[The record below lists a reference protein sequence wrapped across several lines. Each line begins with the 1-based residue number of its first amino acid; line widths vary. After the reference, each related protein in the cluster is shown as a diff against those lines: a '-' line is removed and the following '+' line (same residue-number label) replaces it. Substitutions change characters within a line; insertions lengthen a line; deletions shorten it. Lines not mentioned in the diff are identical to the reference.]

1 MANDYTNLD
10 NPYNTNLSRE
20 GDPLAFQLGGMT
32 QSQEAGAQTA
42 QPGGNTAASSSGAT
56 GAVQQASA
64 SNGGAFADLAIE
76 SAIFS
81 KNWQPRT
88 VGFYIDGKTGYA
100 EFSNIYIK
108 GGVISG
114 SIDIPDR
121 VSTYSFHTDSLGNSW
136 WGATTFAAAPASIS
150 KEGNATFN
158 SETFS
163 GTFVIGDTQVTLE
176 AGATT
181 PDIAAAISQVS
192 TAGGGIVYLG
202 QGTTTL
208 TASLTL
214 PSKVTLSGV
223 SGTILDLGG
232 AYQINS
238 AGTNAY
244 TTGSVSIGNQ
254 GFTVFGNGTN
264 FTSGMV
270 GQYILLEDFWYLITA
285 FNTTT
290 SLTIDPTK
298 PYVGTT
304 LVNASYYIATTV
316 QDVAVKNM
324 TIRNSNINAINFQ
337 YIDNVT
343 FTDLII
349 QDITNASSRCGIAVS
364 QASRL
369 LISNISA
376 ERCDIAMLFTFCR
389 YGEMSNINAVLSRAG
404 IWFVTS
410 CRNWKNS
417 TLNIQTTT
425 VNQAIILNGVELMTF
440 DSFSV
445 NNTATGVSGVLFT
458 GSASN
463 NVIFTGGT
471 VEAAGGSGINIQV
484 NSQNI
489 QVIGCQL
496 INNLSY
502 GISIAS
508 GCLDTVVTGN
518 YARSNGLGDIS
529 DIGTRTVVSGNSAGF
544 VQSPQISRVL
554 STMSVASSTSLTAI
568 PNLSAIVKA
577 GKAYTF
583 ECMLWLTS
591 PGAGGLNVDMN
602 GGTATMTSFI
612 ATYTA
617 INDNNSTGS
626 VYANRRTALS
636 SVITFSGTNFQE
648 LYLLKGSFVVS
659 GAGTFKPRFA
669 QQTSDATASTVSAGS
684 TLEVKD
690 SDTFF
695 SYQLST
701 GAVFS
706 SVGPITESVTMFLP
720 WLAVVPSE
728 NITITENISMKIV
741 TLFITVSDNIAVSEF
756 IDAEYAIP
764 GLHHE
769 NIFISEV
776 VALGVSDY
784 MIQNITENIN
794 ITEGVNVSTAY
805 NLSVNDTVT
814 VTESITTGVYSSVG
828 SFGVHMWGGGGG
840 GGSGG
845 SGGSSI
851 LGNSVGG
858 SGGSPGAYV
867 QDLSYQLQVGT
878 YEVKIGKG
886 GKGGQVATYGDGGIG
901 YKNGGRG
908 GNPGTSNAGAGGGGG
923 GSTKFYTLIAAA
935 GSGGCGGGYNQ
946 NSGANSGAPA
956 PSGTSGATGDTGTN
970 GRGAGG
976 GGAANTD
983 GSNANLTLPG
993 AGGTGATLMNGTPG
1007 AGGGCA
1013 ATSGRGAQG
1022 GSSAGYTGNGTTGKN
1037 NDGTGSNAVGSN
1049 GAAAGSDGGGIGAD
1063 GTLADSGGAG
1073 GRGSANNF
1081 GQGGPGGKG
1090 GGPGAGGG
1098 GGGQGSTSQ
1107 SYGGDG
1113 ADGSF
1118 VISYDTAAL
1127 SGYTITGGTIT
1138 TDGANTVHTFD
1149 SDGYFTIA

>member
-121 VSTYSFHTDSLGNSW
+121 TSTYSFHTDSLGNSW

-158 SETFS
+158 SGTFS

-720 WLAVVPSE
+720 WLTVTPSE
-728 NITITENISMKIV
+728 TVTITENIAI
-741 TLFITVSDNIAVSEF
+741 TIPILFMSVSDNVAVSEF
-756 IDAEYAIP
+756 IDAGYAIP
-764 GLHHE
+764 GLHHDNIYLIEYIAISAFDYGININE
-769 NIFISEV
+769 NVSIVEDTALSV
-776 VALGVSDY
+776 VDRPTVNDPVT
-784 MIQNITENIN
+784 ITENITLT
-794 ITEGVNVSTAY
+794 IQTAAGTF
-805 NLSVNDTVT
+805 NLY
-814 VTESITTGVYSSVG
+814 G
-828 SFGVHMWGGGGG
+828 WGGGGA

-845 SGGSSI
+845 MQTDSVSSPHYGAGGSAGSAAAYLQTTADLPIGAYFIKIGLGGQGGQGTTGGTGGAGYKTGGNGGDRATSGGS
-851 LGNSVGG
+851 
-858 SGGSPGAYV
+858 
-867 QDLSYQLQVGT
+867 
-878 YEVKIGKG
+878 
-886 GKGGQVATYGDGGIG
+886 
-901 YKNGGRG
+901 
-908 GNPGTSNAGAGGGGG
+908 GTSGAGGGGG
-923 GSTKFYTLIAAA
+923 GSTAFYIAANP
-935 GSGGCGGGYNQ
+935 YKII
-946 NSGANSGAPA
+946 
-956 PSGTSGATGDTGTN
+956 
-970 GRGAGG
+970 AGG
-976 GGAANTD
+976 GG
-983 GSNANLTLPG
+983 GSGGAYGTQSGDSPG
-993 AGGTGATLMNGTPG
+993 APTYSTTFGGTGG
-1007 AGGGCA
+1007 
-1013 ATSGRGAQG
+1013 ATSGRGAG
-1022 GSSAGYTGNGTTGKN
+1022 GAGGTAINGENATLSTAGNGASDASAMTGTVGKGGDAISRGGYGAYGGTAAGYSGNGNDGKN
-1037 NDGTGSNAVGSN
+1037 SDATGGTSLGSGS
-1049 GAAAGSDGGGIGAD
+1049 AAIGTN
-1063 GTLADSGGAG
+1063 GTLADSGGG
-1073 GRGSANNF
+1073 GNRGSWSYY
-1081 GQGGPGGKG
+1081 GPGSAGGKG
-1090 GGPGAGGG
+1090 GNGAGGG
-1098 GGGQGSTSQ
+1098 GGGEGYTAQGN
-1107 SYGGDG
+1107 GGDG
-1113 ADGSF
+1113 GDGRF
-1118 VISYDTAAL
+1118 VISYVTADFGA
-1127 SGYTITGGTIT
+1127 YTITGGTIT
-1138 TDGANTVHTFD
+1138 TDGANTLHTFD